1 VTDEARHAAAKRQN
15 PRNDA
20 ENQGLVDTF
29 KAVVRPTGGIRPS
42 GTLIRSDGIPSLEDE
57 MADKS
62 ITKTELV
69 ASIASATGQSQA
81 AVSGV
86 LDALFATVSD
96 AVAKG
101 SKVSIPG
108 WISFEQVATAA
119 RTGRNPQTGAEIK
132 IPAGKRVKVTAGSKL
147 KAAVK

>member
-1 VTDEARHAAAKRQN
+1 
-15 PRNDA
+15 
-20 ENQGLVDTF
+20 
-29 KAVVRPTGGIRPS
+29 
-42 GTLIRSDGIPSLEDE
+42 

-69 ASIASATGQSQA
+69 ASIASATGQSQS

-86 LDALFATVSD
+86 LDSLFSTVSE

-108 WISFEQVATAA
+108 WISFERVETSA
-119 RTGRNPQTGAEIK
+119 RTGRNPQTGEAIR
-132 IPAGKRVKVTAGSKL
+132 IPARRRLKFVVA
-147 KAAVK
+147 KAAKDAALGAH

>member
-1 VTDEARHAAAKRQN
+1 
-15 PRNDA
+15 
-20 ENQGLVDTF
+20 
-29 KAVVRPTGGIRPS
+29 
-42 GTLIRSDGIPSLEDE
+42 

-69 ASIASATGQSQA
+69 ASIASATGQSQS

-86 LDALFATVSD
+86 LDSLFSTVSE

-108 WISFEQVATAA
+108 WISFERVETSA

-132 IPAGKRVKVTAGSKL
+132 IPAGQRVKVTAGSKL
-147 KAAVK
+147 KAAVKKPTDFKEGDAAVRGIPLLHVRRSGGSTGSATALCALRVIR

>member
-1 VTDEARHAAAKRQN
+1 MGAVI
-15 PRNDA
+15 
-20 ENQGLVDTF
+20 DTF
-29 KAVVRPTGGIRPS
+29 KAVTRPRGIC
-42 GTLIRSDGIPSLEDE
+42 SDPHNDATESTSLEDD

-81 AVSGV
+81 TVSGV
-86 LDALFATVSD
+86 LDALFSTVSD

-108 WISFEQVATAA
+108 WISFEQVDTAA

>member
-1 VTDEARHAAAKRQN
+1 MWVVV
-15 PRNDA
+15 
-20 ENQGLVDTF
+20 GTF
-29 KAVVRPTGGIRPS
+29 KAVTRPTEGSSPLNHNDAT
-42 GTLIRSDGIPSLEDE
+42 GTSSLEDD

-81 AVSGV
+81 TVSGV
-86 LDALFATVSD
+86 LDALFSSVSD

-108 WISFEQVATAA
+108 WISFEQVDTAA

-132 IPAGKRVKVTAGSKL
+132 IPARRVARFRPGAEL
-147 KAAVK
+147 KKALK

>member
-1 VTDEARHAAAKRQN
+1 MAA
-15 PRNDA
+15 
-20 ENQGLVDTF
+20 
-29 KAVVRPTGGIRPS
+29 S
-42 GTLIRSDGIPSLEDE
+42 E
-57 MADKS
+57 M
-62 ITKTELV
+62 TC
-69 ASIASATGQSQA
+69 

-86 LDALFATVSD
+86 LDSLFSTVSE

-108 WISFEQVATAA
+108 WISFEQVATSA

-147 KAAVK
+147 KEAAKGK

>member
-1 VTDEARHAAAKRQN
+1 
-15 PRNDA
+15 
-20 ENQGLVDTF
+20 
-29 KAVVRPTGGIRPS
+29 
-42 GTLIRSDGIPSLEDE
+42 

-81 AVSGV
+81 TVSGV
-86 LDALFATVSD
+86 LDSCSPRSPTLL
-96 AVAKG
+96 
-101 SKVSIPG
+101 PR
-108 WISFEQVATAA
+108 AA
-119 RTGRNPQTGAEIK
+119 RSPSRAGSPSSRSTPLLARAANPQTGAEIK

>member
-1 VTDEARHAAAKRQN
+1 
-15 PRNDA
+15 
-20 ENQGLVDTF
+20 
-29 KAVVRPTGGIRPS
+29 
-42 GTLIRSDGIPSLEDE
+42 

-81 AVSGV
+81 
-86 LDALFATVSD
+86 TVSD

-108 WISFEQVATAA
+108 WISFEQVDTAA

>member
-1 VTDEARHAAAKRQN
+1 MEK
-15 PRNDA
+15 P
-20 ENQGLVDTF
+20 LSVDTF
-29 KAVVRPTGGIRPS
+29 KAVDQTSRRTTFDGIHVRGGIASP
-42 GTLIRSDGIPSLEDE
+42 LEDQH

-69 ASIASATGQSQA
+69 ASIASATGQSQKT
-81 AVSGV
+81 VSDV
-86 LDALFATVSD
+86 LDALFGTVSD

-108 WISFEQVATAA
+108 WIAFEQVATSA

>member
-1 VTDEARHAAAKRQN
+1 
-15 PRNDA
+15 
-20 ENQGLVDTF
+20 
-29 KAVVRPTGGIRPS
+29 
-42 GTLIRSDGIPSLEDE
+42 

-69 ASIASATGQSQA
+69 ASIASATGQSQS

-86 LDALFATVSD
+86 LDSLFSTVSE

-108 WISFEQVATAA
+108 WISFERSRRRLARAAT
-119 RTGRNPQTGAEIK
+119 RRPVQRSRSR
-132 IPAGKRVKVTAGSKL
+132 PASASRSPPVRS
-147 KAAVK
+147 

>member
-1 VTDEARHAAAKRQN
+1 MWVVV
-15 PRNDA
+15 
-20 ENQGLVDTF
+20 GTF
-29 KAVVRPTGGIRPS
+29 KAVTRPTEGSRPS
-42 GTLIRSDGIPSLEDE
+42 NTNDATGTSSLEDD

-81 AVSGV
+81 TVSGV
-86 LDALFATVSD
+86 LDALFSSVSD

-132 IPAGKRVKVTAGSKL
+132 IPAGHRVKVTAGSKL

>member
-1 VTDEARHAAAKRQN
+1 
-15 PRNDA
+15 
-20 ENQGLVDTF
+20 
-29 KAVVRPTGGIRPS
+29 
-42 GTLIRSDGIPSLEDE
+42 

-81 AVSGV
+81 TVSGV
-86 LDALFATVSD
+86 LDSLFATVSD

-108 WISFEQVATAA
+108 WISFEQVDTAA
-119 RTGRNPQTGAEIK
+119 RTGRNPQTGETIQIAATTAPGFK
-132 IPAGKRVKVTAGSKL
+132 AATAFKDAVAGK
-147 KAAVK
+147 